1 MKRRCKHI
9 SSLICLMA
17 FVLVSQAQ
25 TSHSLL
31 RKGNKFYEVNEFSL
45 AEEKYRKALDAERG
59 GKVSFNLGNSIYKQ
73 ERYEEAIQHYQSAA
87 SSDLSNIEKSRAF
100 HNLGNAHFQNQ
111 KLEEA
116 IEAYKQSLRLHSD
129 PETRHNLLASKE
141 ILKQMQQQQQ
151 QQQQQQD
158 QNQDSEQSEE
168 QQEQEQQ
175 EQQQQQDGEQG
186 EEGEQNEQQEE
197 NQDSTQ
203 QIQEGGSFDST
214 RLDKQNLDSLDAVK
228 LLQIIESE
236 EKKVQE
242 KLRKYNSDRKKQD
255 KDW

>member
-1 MKRRCKHI
+1 MIRR
-9 SSLICLMA
+9 ICHVSCILLL
-17 FVLVSQAQ
+17 FVCCQTLQAQ

-31 RKGNKFYEVNEFSL
+31 RKGNKFYDVNEFSL
-45 AEEKYRKALDAERG
+45 AEEKYRKALEQKRG
-59 GKVSFNLGNSIYKQ
+59 GKTSFNLGNSIYKQ

-87 SSDLSNIEKSRAF
+87 SSDLTNIEKSRAF

-141 ILKQMQQQQQ
+141 ILKQMQQQEQ

-158 QNQDSEQSEE
+158 QNGEESEE
-168 QQEQEQQ
+168 NQEQQDQQ
-175 EQQQQQDGEQG
+175 EQQQNQDQQEG
-186 EEGEQNEQQEE
+186 EEGENSEEQEE
-197 NQDSTQ
+197 SQDSTQ

-214 RLDKQNLDSLDAVK
+214 RLDKQNLDSLDAAK

-242 KLRKYNSDRKKQD
+242 KLRKFNSDRKKQD

>member
-1 MKRRCKHI
+1 MRKIFHI
-9 SSLICLMA
+9 ICVLFL
-17 FVLVSQAQ
+17 FVCVQTLQAQ

-31 RKGNKFYEVNEFSL
+31 RKGNKFYDVNEFSL
-45 AEEKYRKALDAERG
+45 AEEKYRKALEKERG
-59 GKVSFNLGNSIYKQ
+59 GKTSFNLGNSIYKQ
-73 ERYEEAIQHYQSAA
+73 ERYEEAVQHYQSAA
-87 SSDLSNIEKSRAF
+87 SSDLSNIEKARAF

-141 ILKQMQQQQQ
+141 ILKQMQQQEQQQDQQQQGEDGEQSDQNQDQQ
-151 QQQQQQD
+151 QQQE
-158 QNQDSEQSEE
+158 QNQEQKE
-168 QQEQEQQ
+168 
-175 EQQQQQDGEQG
+175 G
-186 EEGEQNEQQEE
+186 EEGENSEQQEE

-203 QIQEGGSFDST
+203 QIQEGGTFDST

-242 KLRKYNSDRKKQD
+242 KLRKYNSNRKKQD